1 MKRSIYEEPLKIELI
16 DDVIFVNGTQH
27 PKDVRTYEQM
37 RDVSREEL
45 LEKGELYY
53 MYRDIYKKDDIRF
66 DITVIPQK
74 KLGKEYAKTH
84 GHYHPKNEEGVEYA
98 EIYQI
103 LQGKAMFI
111 LQKRKSN
118 DTVDVIIIDA
128 EEKDI
133 VLIPPG
139 YGHVSINKGEE
150 TLVLSNLVYDKFTSI
165 YGDYKTNK
173 GAAYYYVE
181 EHEIAQNTNYL
192 VNKNERFSPEQMNK
206 KFGVEFKD
214 LLSEFIAEPSKFEFL
229 KKPEML

>member
-1 MKRSIYEEPLKIELI
+1 MKKSIYEEPLKIEI
-16 DDVIFVNGTQH
+16 VDDVIFVNGTQH
-27 PKDVRTYEQM
+27 PRDIRTYEQM
-37 RDVSREEL
+37 REVAWKDLSER
-45 LEKGELYY
+45 GELYY

-66 DITVIPQK
+66 DITVIPQR
-74 KLGKEYAKTH
+74 KLGEEYAKTH
-84 GHYHPKNEEGVEYA
+84 GHYHPKNDEGLEYA

-111 LQKRKSN
+111 LQKRNSN

-165 YGDYKTNK
+165 YGDYKTNR
-173 GAAYYYVE
+173 GAAYYYVD
-181 EHEIAQNTNYL
+181 EIEQNTNYL
-192 VNKNERFSPEQMNK
+192 VNKNERVTPGQINE
-206 KFGVEFKD
+206 KFNIKFKD
-214 LLSEFIAEPSKFEFL
+214 LLSEFVADPAKFEFL
-229 KKPEML
+229 KKPQML